1 MTSEDTERK
10 YKLRR
15 RLEAL
20 RTRLDHDY
28 NELSRMIAD
37 IADKYAEIDA
47 DRESVRRQWLLIRS
61 VTEEMT
67 RIQDELRAL
76 D

>member
-1 MTSEDTERK
+1 MTSENTERK

-15 RLEAL
+15 HLETL
-20 RTRLDHDY
+20 RTRLDRDY
-28 NELSRMIAD
+28 NELSRMVEGM
-37 IADKYAEIDA
+37 ADKYAEIDA

-61 VTEEMT
+61 VTEEMA
-67 RIQDELRAL
+67 RIQGELRTL